1 VLQKENRLKKEKDF
15 RVVLGRGRYV
25 VTPLFL
31 LKYIPNTLS
40 YNRYG
45 FVVSTKV
52 SKKSPV
58 RNTIKRRMRAIA
70 KKNEKKGIQGHDIA
84 FIVKKEIVGRSFQEI
99 QEIMAEALQK
109 VPQQFSRI

>member
-1 VLQKENRLKKEKDF
+1 M
-15 RVVLGRGRYV
+15 GRGRYV
-25 VTPLFL
+25 ATPLFL
-31 LKYIPNTLS
+31 LKYVPNALAH
-40 YNRYG
+40 NRYG

-70 KKNEKKGIQGHDIA
+70 RAQEEAAGGGYDMA

-99 QEIMAEALQK
+99 REMMQGAMQK
-109 VPQQFSRI
+109 TQLFPPRT

>member
-1 VLQKENRLKKEKDF
+1 
-15 RVVLGRGRYV
+15 
-25 VTPLFL
+25 
-31 LKYIPNTLS
+31 
-40 YNRYG
+40 
-45 FVVSTKV
+45 
-52 SKKSPV
+52 
-58 RNTIKRRMRAIA
+58 MRAIA